1 MVKKENS
8 LEPDQQNGNLCYRAI
23 SSAEP
28 SGRSL
33 PECTRINIDLT
44 LIASEDGPICR
55 KQGLAALRQ
64 HRIKRLTHEASA
76 AGAVLTYEDLADIL
90 TSSIST
96 IFRDINELR
105 RQGEFIPTR
114 GQVKDIG
121 RNINNKLQ
129 MAQLFCGQV
138 ASEEIARRF
147 HRTVAEVE
155 KQLDRFQQA
164 VTLSNRR
171 MPPANIAK
179 ITGLSLSLVREYI
192 LLAEQY
198 KLLEKTGGELSGSEQ
213 VNDG

>member
-1 MVKKENS
+1 VKNNNILDPE
-8 LEPDQQNGNLCYRAI
+8 QQSGTLTYWAIGNN
-23 SSAEP
+23 EP
-28 SGRSL
+28 SGRPL
-33 PECTRINIDLT
+33 PECSRIKIDLT
-44 LIASEDGPICR
+44 LIAPGDDLIGR

-76 AGAVLTYEDLADIL
+76 AGTVLTYEDLADIL
-90 TSSIST
+90 TSSVST
-96 IFRDINELR
+96 VFRDINELR

-155 KQLDRFQQA
+155 KQLELFQRA
-164 VTLSNRR
+164 VSLFNRR
-171 MPPANIAK
+171 MPLANIAK
-179 ITGLSLSLVREYI
+179 LTGLSPSLVREYI
-192 LLAEQY
+192 QLAEQY
-198 KLLEKTGGELSGSEQ
+198 KLLEKTSGESNCSER

>member
-1 MVKKENS
+1 MIKENS
-8 LEPDQQNGNLCYRAI
+8 LGPDQQNGSLSYWAVSDN
-23 SSAEP
+23 EP
-28 SGRSL
+28 SGRPL
-33 PECTRINIDLT
+33 PECTKIKINLT
-44 LIASEDGPICR
+44 LIAPGDGLICR

-105 RQGEFIPTR
+105 GQGEFIPTR

-129 MAQLFCGQV
+129 MARLFCGQV
-138 ASEEIARRF
+138 ASEEIALRF

-155 KQLDRFQQA
+155 KQIERFQQA

-171 MPPANIAK
+171 MPLANIAK
-179 ITGLSLSLVREYI
+179 ITGLSPSLVKEYI

-198 KLLEKTGGELSGSEQ
+198 KLLEKTGEEPNLSQTGE
-213 VNDG
+213 

>member
-1 MVKKENS
+1 MKKENS
-8 LEPDQQNGNLCYRAI
+8 LGLGQQNGNLRYPAI
-23 SSAEP
+23 SSSEP
-28 SGRSL
+28 SGRPL
-33 PECTRINIDLT
+33 PECTRVNIDLA
-44 LIASEDGPICR
+44 LIAPGDSLICR
-55 KQGLAALRQ
+55 KQGLAALRR

-90 TSSIST
+90 TSSVST
-96 IFRDINELR
+96 IFRDITELR

-129 MAQLFCGQV
+129 IAQLFCGQV
-138 ASEEIARRF
+138 PSEEIARHF

-155 KQLDRFQQA
+155 KQIERFQQA

-171 MPPANIAK
+171 MPLANIAK
-179 ITGLSLSLVREYI
+179 ITGLSLSLVKEYI

-198 KLLEKTGGELSGSEQ
+198 KLLEKARVEPGLVEQ
-213 VNDG
+213 ANNG